1 MKENIKKFGQ
11 AVQYLPPRF
20 REDAMALD
28 DNTKISVTE
37 FRLRTGRKLR
47 INNGTKEMEISE
59 SVVRHEEIRTVLEL
73 ATKSSVHTSY
83 ASLCEGYV
91 TVAGGHRISVCG
103 TAIRDGESIKG
114 FRDLSSVS
122 IRIAK
127 EIKDA
132 SEEIINHLFCGEA
145 FCNTLIVSPPGHG
158 KTTTLRDLVR
168 RIADRGIRVSLI
180 DEKGEIAAKYK
191 GCSQFDVGECTDV
204 IDGIDKAVGVI
215 MMLRAMTPDIIALD
229 EITAEKDAA
238 SVCSVFNCGVGI
250 LATAHGNS
258 SEDIFLRP
266 GYKKLKELGVFK
278 KIVFLNKKNGS
289 YSFSVSEVTG

>member
-1 MKENIKKFGQ
+1 MNDIIKKFGQ

-20 REDAMALD
+20 REDAMAVD
-28 DNTKISVTE
+28 DNTKISATE
-37 FRLRTGRKLR
+37 FRLRSGRKLR
-47 INNGTKEMEISE
+47 INNGEKEMKITE

-83 ASLCEGYV
+83 ASLCEGYI

-103 TAIRDGESIKG
+103 TAIRDGDSIKG

-132 SEEIINHLFCGEA
+132 SEEIINHIFCEEV

-158 KTTTLRDLVR
+158 KTTTLRDLIR
-168 RIADRGIRVSLI
+168 RISDRGMRVSLV
-180 DEKGEIAAKYK
+180 DEKGEIAAKHK
-191 GCSQFDVGECTDV
+191 GCAQFDIGECTDV
-204 IDGIDKAVGVI
+204 IDGIDKANGAV

-229 EITAEKDAA
+229 EITAQKDIDA
-238 SVCSVFNCGVGI
+238 VCSVFNCGVGI
-250 LATAHGNS
+250 LATAHGYLT
-258 SEDIFLRP
+258 EDIFLRP

-278 KIVFLNKKNGS
+278 KIVFLNKEKGNYS
-289 YSFSVSEVTG
+289 YTVSDIAI

>member
-1 MKENIKKFGQ
+1 MNDIIKKFGQ

-20 REDAMALD
+20 REDAMVLD

-37 FRLRTGRKLR
+37 FRLRSGRKLR
-47 INNGTKEMEISE
+47 INNGVKETEISE

-83 ASLCEGYV
+83 ASLCEGYI

-103 TAIRDGESIKG
+103 TAIRDGDSIKG

-132 SEEIINHLFCGEA
+132 SEEIINHIFCEEV

-158 KTTTLRDLVR
+158 KTTTLRDLIR
-168 RIADRGIRVSLI
+168 RISDRGIRISLV
-180 DEKGEIAAKYK
+180 DEKGEVAAKHK
-191 GCSQFDVGECTDV
+191 GCAQFDIGECTDV
-204 IDGIDKAVGVI
+204 IDGVDKANGAV

-229 EITAEKDAA
+229 EITAQKDIDA
-238 SVCSVFNCGVGI
+238 VCSVFNCGVGI
-250 LATAHGNS
+250 LATAHGYTA
-258 SEDIFLRP
+258 EDIFLRP

-278 KIVFLNKKNGS
+278 KIVFLNREKGNYS
-289 YSFSVSEVTG
+289 YTVSNVTI